1 LHSVIHKRTLHR
13 LVSCYLWS
21 VSRWTNLRKIRGT
34 CVIRKMDLLK
44 RAVWWSNRADCSRIL
59 DKRARIS
66 RAYSYRS
73 PRRHGTRD
81 SNRFRIPRWS
91 STALG
96 ERAIAPP
103 GARVLCRRDTLRIRR
118 RRATDRLYRSRSA
131 PSSIPAFRTVSIASC
146 NLATKR
152 KLREHNI

>member
-1 LHSVIHKRTLHR
+1 MDD
-13 LVSCYLWS
+13 
-21 VSRWTNLRKIRGT
+21 LRKIRET

-44 RAVWWSNRADCSRIL
+44 RAVWWSNQADCSRIL

-66 RAYSYRS
+66 RAYFYRS
-73 PRRHGTRD
+73 PRRRGIRD

-103 GARVLCRRDTLRIRR
+103 GARVLCQRNTLRIRR
-118 RRATDRLYRSRSA
+118 RRATDKPYRSRSA
-131 PSSIPAFRTVSIASC
+131 PSSIPAFRTVSIESC
-146 NLATKR
+146 NLKTKR
-152 KLREHNI
+152 KLRGYNIWVKSSSYPHV